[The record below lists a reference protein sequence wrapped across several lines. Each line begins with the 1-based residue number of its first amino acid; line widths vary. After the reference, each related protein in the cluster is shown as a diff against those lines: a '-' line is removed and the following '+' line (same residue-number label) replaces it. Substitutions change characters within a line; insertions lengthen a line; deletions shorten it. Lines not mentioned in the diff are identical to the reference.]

1 MATRRKGGVRKSTR
15 KTSRKAGRK
24 MGGGKMYGGKM
35 YGGKPSRKAGRK
47 GSRKMRGGKGCMM
60 YGGAQAVLPAS
71 VNDSSMKAPSAL
83 SLAQGGDYEVLHRNQ
98 HGGFIAP
105 VGHTGM
111 LPADLQASARVL
123 PTMQSLAAASGMQD
137 GGARRR
143 GKKIN
148 HRAIMAMLKKLNK
161 KMKSRKQRGGM
172 PYALT
177 QAQDYSTPGMLLS
190 PTAEKA
196 ALAGM
201 NPEWKLASDP
211 SAFAPKMA

>member
-1 MATRRKGGVRKSTR
+1 
-15 KTSRKAGRK
+15 
-24 MGGGKMYGGKM
+24 
-35 YGGKPSRKAGRK
+35 
-47 GSRKMRGGKGCMM
+47 
-60 YGGAQAVLPAS
+60 
-71 VNDSSMKAPSAL
+71 MKAPSAL
-83 SLAQGGDYEVLHRNQ
+83 SLAQGGDYEALHRNQ

-105 VGHTGM
+105 VGYTGM
-111 LPADLQASARVL
+111 LPADLQATARVL

-137 GGARRR
+137 GGARR

-211 SAFAPKMA
+211 AAFAPKMA

>member
-1 MATRRKGGVRKSTR
+1 MSRKVRKGGARKMSRKVRKGG
-15 KTSRKAGRK
+15 SRMYGGTHMVGHKGGKGRK
-24 MGGGKMYGGKM
+24 M
-35 YGGKPSRKAGRK
+35 SRKG
-47 GSRKMRGGKGCMM
+47 RKMRGG
-60 YGGAQAVLPAS
+60 AQSVLPAS

-83 SLAQGGDYEVLHRNQ
+83 SLAQGGDYEALHRNQ

-137 GGARRR
+137 GGARR

-211 SAFAPKMA
+211 GAFAPKMA